1 MSLKNK
7 KADMTPFDMRKKPV
21 KQFLP
26 LAWIMWAGTRILTP
40 GLTIRKKG
48 MEGLKPPYL
57 VISTHQGFSDYY
69 ILPRVLFPHRANYV
83 SDMEGFAA
91 FGDWVYRHIG
101 CIGKRRYVPEMNVVK
116 NIRYA
121 LHTLKRPVVVFPESR
136 HCDAGV
142 TSNVPKNLGKL
153 AKVMKVP
160 VVTVT
165 NHGSYLGNPFWD
177 EIHSRKLNME
187 SNAELLLTAEE
198 VRTLSEQMIQ
208 QKIEEKLQYDEYE
221 WQLTN
226 KITIDHPNG
235 ARGLHLPLYRCLRCG
250 REGAMESDEHALRCT
265 CCNASWKL
273 NSYGQLEKQY
283 EEGTVHIPDW
293 YRWEREEVNREIA
306 EGRYHGIDCRVRV
319 EALPNAKGF
328 VPLGIGRLRHNRQGF
343 ELQLEEQKV
352 PTADTFPLK
361 IANAS
366 LESVQTEYNY
376 RERGKCI
383 VLSTRDCCYYVYSD
397 EPEFVVTKLEFAVEN
412 IGEDTS
418 VQEEQ

>member
-1 MSLKNK
+1 MSLNNK
-7 KADMTPFDMRKKPV
+7 KADMTPWDMRKKPV

-26 LAWIMWAGTRILTP
+26 LAWVMWAGTRILTP
-40 GLTIRKKG
+40 GLRINKRG
-48 MEGLKPPYL
+48 MDGLKPPFL

-101 CIGKRRYVPEMNVVK
+101 CIGKRRYVPDMNVVR

-121 LHTLKRPVVVFPESR
+121 LHTLKQPVVIFPESR
-136 HCDAGV
+136 HCDAGI

-177 EIHSRKLNME
+177 ETNSRKVKME
-187 SNAELLLTAEE
+187 ANAELLFTAEDIC
-198 VRTLSEQMIQ
+198 TLSEQEIQ
-208 QKIEEKLQYDEYE
+208 QQIEEKLHYDEYE

-226 KITIDHPNG
+226 RIAIHHPNG
-235 ARGLHLPLYRCLRCG
+235 PKGLHLPLYRCQRCE
-250 REGAMESDEHALRCT
+250 REGMMESDEQSLHCKS
-265 CCNASWKL
+265 CGASWKL
-273 NSYGQLEKQY
+273 NFYGQLEKQY
-283 EEGTVHIPDW
+283 EAGTVHIPDW
-293 YRWEREEVNREIA
+293 YRWERKEVNKEIA
-306 EGRYHGIDCRVRV
+306 EGRYRGIDCKVRV

-328 VPLGIGRLRHNRQGF
+328 VPLGTGRLIHNMQGF
-343 ELQLEEQKV
+343 TLSLDEQKV
-352 PTADTFPLK
+352 PTADEFPLT
-361 IANAS
+361 IANAA

-383 VLSTRDCCYYVYSD
+383 VLSTQDCCYYVYSD
-397 EPEFVVTKLEFAVEN
+397 EPEFIVTKLEFAVEK
-412 IGEDTS
+412 IDEGAS
-418 VQEEQ
+418 LQET